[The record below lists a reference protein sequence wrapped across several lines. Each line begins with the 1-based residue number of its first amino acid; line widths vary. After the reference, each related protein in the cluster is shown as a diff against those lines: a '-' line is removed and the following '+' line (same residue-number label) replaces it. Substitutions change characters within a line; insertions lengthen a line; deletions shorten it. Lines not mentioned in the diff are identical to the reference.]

1 MTDVEPYDRESIL
14 EQQIEKAERRAGA
27 VRMRVCGMSLAHI
40 ARQHGYADER
50 EAADDIR
57 SYLDELLLIPASEWV
72 ARQAAVTMDMMRAAY
87 KRALDGDTD
96 AMKQIKDMM
105 DHQAKLFGLYAPTR
119 HKVSADD
126 NNFSVTAAS
135 LIAELGIDTEVAMPP
150 TIDASEP
157 WA

>member
-1 MTDVEPYDRESIL
+1 MTDVEPYDRAAIL
-14 EQQIEKAERRAGA
+14 EEQIAKAERRAGA
-27 VRMRVCGMSLAHI
+27 VRMRICGMPLARI
-40 ARQHGYADER
+40 AKEQGYVDER
-50 EAADDIR
+50 ETADDIR
-57 SYLDELLLIPASEWV
+57 AYLDELLLIPASEWV

-87 KRALDGDTD
+87 SRALAGDTD